1 MDCRLERLYLYFAF
15 ACFSFIAILNVR
27 IYFEDGKVRK
37 PQQINK
43 IPSNDLRENNIFK
56 TKIHKKSSKLNEK
69 CQKYF
74 PTVIQ
79 PKNISI
85 HDIKKMFS
93 NKTGG
98 WVDNNHGIF
107 YCLMQGDQR
116 PRPRTGRTL
125 KWPPEAGPQAQR
137 RETCD
142 ISRIRHVT
150 ARHEVVRTNTGF
162 FRDFL
167 LRFQPKK
174 WTIK

>member
-56 TKIHKKSSKLNEK
+56 TKMHKKSSKLNEK

-74 PTVIQ
+74 PSVIQ

-107 YCLMQGDQR
+107 YCLM
-116 PRPRTGRTL
+116 PRTASKNWIDLAQAGKRSINSEELRRKKKEIGREL
-125 KWPPEAGPQAQR
+125 SYSAFKS
-137 RETCD
+137 
-142 ISRIRHVT
+142 IV
-150 ARHEVVRTNTGF
+150 
-162 FRDFL
+162 
-167 LRFQPKK
+167 
-174 WTIK
+174 